1 MKVTRFGLMSA
12 LVVACA
18 VGVSA
23 KADPPD
29 LGATPLYAEEDAFSA
44 NGWGMTV
51 YSYVFDDVFAPPDE
65 FGQLLEEGELLF
77 AYLLD
82 GDDATNV
89 AVSSF
94 SVGNPNEAAITIVG
108 YEDDIEPPSYDL
120 MMYQLPSQYG
130 YSDPSLQ
137 TVFTYFDMNDPFAV
151 LEPDEWSLVWYVAE
165 APDWTMGPGTGT
177 GGGVSDN
184 QSVPVPLPAPG
195 VLCLFALAAVTGP
208 ARARR

>member
-1 MKVTRFGLMSA
+1 MCVTRSGLTVA
-12 LVVACA
+12 LLGVCA
-18 VGVSA
+18 VAVPA
-23 KADPPD
+23 PAVPPD
-29 LGATPLYAEEDAFSA
+29 LGAEPLYSEEDVFAA
-44 NGWGMTV
+44 NDWGMTV
-51 YSYVFDDVFAPPDE
+51 YSYVFSDIFPPPDE
-65 FGQLLEEGELLF
+65 FGQVLDEGELLF

-94 SVGNPNEAAITIVG
+94 SVGNPHEAAIGIVG
-108 YEDDIEPPSYDL
+108 YENDIEPPGYDL
-120 MMYQLPSQYG
+120 LMYQHPSQYG
-130 YSDPSLQ
+130 YNHPSLQ
-137 TVFTYFDMNDPFAV
+137 TVFAYFDMNDPFAV

-165 APDWTMGPGTGT
+165 ASDWTLGPGTGT

-195 VLCLFALAAVTGP
+195 VLCLFALAAVAGR